1 MYIKHKKNDKEK
13 KTKVG
18 NENTKMKERKYMT
31 EGQRKKGSWK
41 IMYLFLTRGLKKK
54 LKKKAPSPRN
64 KRFNK
69 YLKKSNVWKCTR

>member
-31 EGQRKKGSWK
+31 EGQRKKGS
-41 IMYLFLTRGLKKK
+41 
-54 LKKKAPSPRN
+54 
-64 KRFNK
+64 
-69 YLKKSNVWKCTR
+69 